1 MRIEQFDQ
9 DIMVEDGETILS
21 SALSAGIDYPFLCQQ
36 GQCGS
41 CKSYL
46 ISGSVD
52 LGTFY
57 NPMVLTDHER
67 SRGIILACQAQPLE
81 DCIVSVAELGG
92 EISHVVR
99 EIACSVVAVAHPASD
114 ITVIQLRNGSGQPFI
129 FSAGQYAHLTFP
141 GLPAREYS
149 MANRPDV
156 DLLEFHIRHLPE
168 GRVSGY
174 AARDLTAGTSVTLR
188 GPFGTAYLREEH
200 LGPILLGAA
209 GSGLAPIQ
217 SIAET
222 ALAYGL
228 KQRLHLYFG
237 VRDHHN
243 LYHQER
249 LAALAQRYP
258 NLSIT
263 VALSEPSDAGGRRVG
278 NLSSII
284 AADFEDL
291 TDYHVYLAGPPAFCE
306 AAQLAVLERGV
317 TPASCF
323 MDSFVTNKN
332 MGGHDE
338 VHS

>member
-1 MRIEQFDQ
+1 MSARRVRIEQFDQ
-9 DIMVEDGETILS
+9 DILVEDGDTILS
-21 SALSAGIDYPFLCQQ
+21 SALAAGIDYPFLCQQ

-52 LGTFY
+52 LGSFY
-57 NPMVLTDHER
+57 NPMVLTEHER
-67 SRGIILACQAQPLE
+67 SRGLILACQAQPLE
-81 DCIVSVAELGG
+81 DCVVSVAELDG
-92 EISHVVR
+92 EVSHVVR
-99 EIACSVVAVAHPASD
+99 EITCSVVAVAHPASD
-114 ITVIQLRNGSGQPFI
+114 ITVIQLRNDSGQPFI

-156 DLLEFHIRHLPE
+156 DLLEFHIRHLPG
-168 GRVSGY
+168 GRVSSY
-174 AARDLTAGTSVTLR
+174 AATELAAGTAVTLR

-222 ALAYGL
+222 ALANGL

-237 VRDHHN
+237 VRDRPN
-243 LYHQER
+243 LYQQER
-249 LAALAQRYP
+249 LAELARRYSK
-258 NLSIT
+258 LSIT
-263 VALSEPSDAGGRRVG
+263 VALSEPSGAHDLRVG
-278 NLSSII
+278 HLSSVI
-284 AADFEDL
+284 AADFDDL

-306 AAQLAVLERGV
+306 AAQGVVLERGV

-323 MDSFVTNKN
+323 MDPFVTNK
-332 MGGHDE
+332 
-338 VHS
+338 